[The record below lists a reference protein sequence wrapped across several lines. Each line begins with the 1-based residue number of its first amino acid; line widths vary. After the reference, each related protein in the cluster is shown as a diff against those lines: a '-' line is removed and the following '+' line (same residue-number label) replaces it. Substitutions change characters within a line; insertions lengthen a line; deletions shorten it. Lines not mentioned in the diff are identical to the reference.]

1 MAMIHVNRSG
11 QSLGI
16 FDEARVREG
25 LATGEFIGT
34 DLGWTEGMPSWRPL
48 SELESFAAAAPPPP
62 ETPPPPVTPG
72 PTPTPTPAAAPLV
85 TAPDVQPTGDGTGL
99 PWENRDQHGLAN
111 GLLKTIAMVLTRPN
125 EAFGVMKRDAGLF
138 DPLLYSV
145 IIGTIAAVISFIY
158 SMLLQSVGVFSSGDG
173 GIGRL
178 MGAGALSGL
187 SVLFAP
193 VWIAL
198 FLFIAAGLVHLGLML
213 LGGAN
218 RSFETTFRVLCYS
231 SGSANVLQL
240 VPGCGGLLAGLTSIV
255 LNCIGL
261 ARAHQTDTW
270 RAVVA
275 VLLPIVL
282 CCGLGSMFMFLVFGA
297 MAADWR

>member
-34 DLGWTEGMPSWRPL
+34 DLGWMEGMPAWRPL
-48 SELESFAAAAPPPP
+48 SELENFGAAAAPPPP
-62 ETPPPPVTPG
+62 ETPPPPMTAG
-72 PTPTPTPAAAPLV
+72 TAPAAAPLV
-85 TAPDVQPTGDGTGL
+85 TAADVQPIGDGTGL
-99 PWENRDQHGLAN
+99 PWEHRDQHGLVNA
-111 GLLKTIAMVLTRPN
+111 LLKTIAMVLTRPN
-125 EAFGVMKRDAGLF
+125 DAFGVMKRDAGLL
-138 DPLLYSV
+138 DPLLYAV

-173 GIGRL
+173 GVGRL

-187 SVLFAP
+187 SVVFAP
-193 VWIAL
+193 VWIAI
-198 FLFIAAGLVHLGLML
+198 FIFIAAGLVHLGLML
-213 LGGAN
+213 VGGAN
-218 RSFETTFRVLCYS
+218 RSFETTVRVFCYS